1 MTTRAP
7 PAHPTPHGTDPTT
20 DPRPGWAGTLRA
32 WTPDAAVVALLAW
45 WATYLTWGTGGRE
58 PRLLS
63 AACVLAALAWVSVR
77 PERSLSRWALLPS
90 AALAVGAC
98 LVVAFSPTGWAGRDD
113 AGAWVLAAATG
124 PVLLAWVGD
133 ERRREVRRMLLVV
146 ALLGAGGAQFAAGWL
161 PWWGAQ
167 DPEKLFQGTFY
178 WHNQVGI
185 FLAAIAVLALA
196 VAGSGGPL
204 ALLGWVVA
212 PLCVAGTFF
221 STSRGSQLSL
231 LLGFGLVLALIGG
244 RALLPRVKVLLAG
257 ALGVAVSVVLTGPP
271 FFAERVS
278 PAAGTAARSESFVG
292 NGVTRLEDWAAAW
305 QVFERWPVTGVGF
318 DGFRAATE
326 AVGVGH
332 RAGRTAYVHNGFLQG
347 LTDGGLLLGLPLL
360 VVTLVLAVAVC
371 RGLPSVVRRGEGV
384 HVGAGAALLALV
396 LHSGM
401 DFDWAY
407 PSLLL
412 LPALVAPLALGPHG
426 LPRRRVGWWPTALAV
441 ALLATG
447 AWWAW
452 GGGLSLNAPV
462 G

>member
-1 MTTRAP
+1 MPFQPIQPEKLSTAVTRQIEQLILR
-7 PAHPTPHGTDPTT
+7 GIL
-20 DPRPGWAGTLRA
+20 RPGERLPSERELSERLGVSRPSLREA
-32 WTPDAAVVALLAW
+32 IAELQAK
-45 WATYLTWGTGGRE
+45 G
-58 PRLLS
+58 LLS
-63 AACVLAALAWVSVR
+63 SRAGAGIFVADVLGS
-77 PERSLSRWALLPS
+77 
-90 AALAVGAC
+90 
-98 LVVAFSPTGWAGRDD
+98 AFSPALVQLFASHSEAVFDYLSFRRDME
-113 AGAWVLAAATG
+113 GLAAERAARLGSDTDLKVIQTVYDKMVAAHAKRD
-124 PVLLAWVGD
+124 PSD
-133 ERRREVRRMLLVV
+133 EA
-146 ALLGAGGAQFAAGWL
+146 ALDGAQFAAGWL

-167 DPEKLFQGTFY
+167 DPAKLFQGTFY

-185 FLAAIAVLALA
+185 FLAVIGILALA

-231 LLGFGLVLALIGG
+231 LLGFALVLALIGG
-244 RALLPRVKVLLAG
+244 RAVLPRVKVLLTG

-305 QVFERWPVTGVGF
+305 QVFERWPLTGAGF

-360 VVTLVLAVAVC
+360 LVTLVLAVAVC
-371 RGLPSVVRRGEGV
+371 RGLPTVVRHERSGLLVDTHDDTDWARALGRVLTEPGL
-384 HVGAGAALLALV
+384 HDRLAAGAAAQAREF
-396 LHSGM
+396 SW
-401 DFDWAY
+401 DA
-407 PSLLL
+407 
-412 LPALVAPLALGPHG
+412 
-426 LPRRRVGWWPTALAV
+426 TA
-441 ALLATG
+441 G
-447 AWWAW
+447 AMLETYERARQ
-452 GGGLSLNAPV
+452 LMRAEV
-462 G
+462 TA